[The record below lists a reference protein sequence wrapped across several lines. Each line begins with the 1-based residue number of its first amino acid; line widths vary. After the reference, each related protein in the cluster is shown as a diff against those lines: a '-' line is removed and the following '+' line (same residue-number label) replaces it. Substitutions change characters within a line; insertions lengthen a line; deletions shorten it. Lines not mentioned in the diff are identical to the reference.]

1 MGGVNTFFDVR
12 SLILGP
18 FPGRGEGQGPGVE
31 GLESRV
37 KGLGFKFNYI
47 ISSLP
52 KNWGQWKSGVGV
64 PMGFQ
69 LMKCGTG
76 SLSPH
81 L

>member
-1 MGGVNTFFDVR
+1 MGGGVNTFFDVR

-18 FPGRGEGQGPGVE
+18 FPGRVE
-31 GLESRV
+31 GRGSRV
-37 KGLGFKFNYI
+37 EGLGFKFNYI